1 MSSGQ
6 SPIWQ
11 TLFKTPI
18 KKIEKFHTL
27 EQKQCLAMAMA
38 MATKI
43 EKDQKEPLSLYSPS
57 LIEATCNLSIADQHE
72 YGVCLKKSEAFDFL
86 STFTGRD
93 ISRSSF
99 MRRNTQTKY
108 EQIFSRTG
116 HMVGRHAMV
125 ATFAEWLYLED
136 YCFSLILPQQ
146 ITFHIPEDWD
156 MEGE

>member
-43 EKDQKEPLSLYSPS
+43 EKDQKEPVSLYSPS

-99 MRRNTQTKY
+99 IASQYANQVRADFLKNWPYGWQTCDGSH
-108 EQIFSRTG
+108 FR
-116 HMVGRHAMV
+116 
-125 ATFAEWLYLED
+125 
-136 YCFSLILPQQ
+136 
-146 ITFHIPEDWD
+146 
-156 MEGE
+156 